1 MPYDSE
7 GNFTRV
13 HSWEEDRVNDIDIV
27 SDRHDEED
35 DNFADG
41 LNLALLRDGRV
52 PLSGS
57 LNMNNFQVKN
67 VADGTASTDAVNK
80 RQFDTALHKTGDEIS
95 SGMKQFNGS
104 IIANNSE
111 VILQTEGAYQDSTIY
126 TPEIVFKANAGKSIL
141 SRIGSRQINKN
152 MGETYTA
159 LYNPETNT
167 NKGEA
172 IILGYSN
179 ETGVYAHAITPHSTS
194 NSRDIA
200 TTEWINTLLKSKAA
214 PNYTASVSIGSGYVT
229 PSNGFLIVRAYGNNR
244 TSWVKLGNQQIFES
258 SWYANY
264 GSGDNAGYQVG
275 KGTTITFEGVSCT
288 FYPLGI

>member
-67 VADGTASTDAVNK
+67 VADGTTSTDAINK
-80 RQFDTALHKTGDEIS
+80 RQFDTALHKTGDEVS
-95 SGMKQFNGS
+95 SGTKQFNGS
-104 IIANNSE
+104 IIANSAE
-111 VILQTEGAYQDSTIY
+111 VVLQTEAAYQNSIIY
-126 TPEIVFKANAGKSIL
+126 TPEIVFKSNTGKSTL
-141 SRIGSRQINKN
+141 SRIGSRQLSKN
-152 MGETYTA
+152 SGETYVA
-159 LYNPETNT
+159 SYNPETNT
-167 NKGEA
+167 NKGES
-172 IILGYSN
+172 IVLGYSD
-179 ETGVYAHAITPHSTS
+179 ETGVYARAITPNEAS
-194 NSRDIA
+194 NGRDIA
-200 TTEWINTLLKSKAA
+200 TTEWINTFMKSKAA
-214 PNYTASVSIGSGYVT
+214 PNYSASVSVGSGYVT
-229 PSNGFLIVRAYGNNR
+229 PSSGFLIVRAFGNNR
-244 TSWVKLGNQQIFES
+244 TSWVKVGNQQIFES

-275 KGTTITFEGVSCT
+275 KGSTISFEGVSCT